1 MTTFPSSFQPGDIR
15 TRADIRKELGGS
27 PQGGITP
34 SVEKKTVVLY
44 SDIGPGGQ
52 YGYRD
57 GWLREEDRF
66 GPVFEYTGA
75 GPRGNQT
82 FIGGN
87 ASILRHAV
95 EGRILHLF
103 IAHGKTPGSD
113 TKTHRYIGA
122 FELDATKPYT
132 VRQARGQDKKK
143 RDVIIFR
150 LRPIGAFFRSEADM
164 IPPAKKTTVSFIP
177 YRKHGR
183 LDEPKEVRDA
193 RQRDISAA
201 TVAARN
207 QEGLVAD
214 YEKALSQRQ
223 HNFGRL
229 EVQVRDI
236 EETLQASLYDE
247 SAHTLYEPAGSA
259 SRQALKDALMQ
270 LMDVSRHLNSI
281 ENGIPLRCMILTPG
295 LPDQDIR
302 QLLTLHNVGIIYRDE
317 SGNLTELQGSDH
329 NPPSGGTHRGI
340 PCLDCPAHLN

>member
-15 TRADIRKELGGS
+15 TRADIREELGGS

-44 SDIGPGGQ
+44 SDIGSGEQ

-75 GPRGNQT
+75 GPRDDQA
-82 FIGGN
+82 FVGGN

-103 IAHGKTPGSD
+103 IAYGKAPGSD

-122 FELDATKPYT
+122 FELDETKPYT

-143 RDVIIFR
+143 RDVIVFR
-150 LRPIGAFFRSEADM
+150 LRPIGAFFRSEADT
-164 IPPAKKTTVSFIP
+164 IPPAKKTKVSFIP
-177 YRKHGR
+177 HRRRMR
-183 LDEPKEVRDA
+183 LEEPKEVRDA
-193 RQRDISAA
+193 RQRDMSAA

-207 QEGLVAD
+207 QEDLIAD
-214 YEKALSQRQ
+214 YEEILSQRQ

-247 SAHTLYEPAGSA
+247 SAHTLYEPAGST

-281 ENGIPLRCMILTPG
+281 ENGIPLRCMLLAPG
-295 LPDQDIR
+295 LPGEDIR
-302 QLLTLHNVGIIYRDE
+302 QLLTLHDVGIIYRDE
-317 SGNLTELQGSDH
+317 SGNLTELQGSDQ
-329 NPPSGGTHRGI
+329 NPPSDGTPRGMS
-340 PCLDCPAHLN
+340 CLNCPARLN